1 MAKKPKKPKSPP
13 TIESI
18 IKGIN
23 SKLKNTFITFGGAH
37 SREYND
43 VLKIITTAFT
53 YMNPETEK
61 YETLNIS
68 SLLRENKDS
77 PTQITRSMKFSVYE
91 FWKSHETELRTAY
104 DAILNLGSINKMIGN
119 RIDSMEFLSD
129 EKKAEW
135 KKNPQ
140 KHIEI
145 IQSSSLADFA
155 SSFEDS
161 DLYETLNALL
171 DFEESL
177 PEHLKD
183 YKYIGGIERALNQF
197 HGHMDREYRYGMAL
211 REFLKAKSE
220 HEMTLR
226 ERLVDG
232 SDAPFEYQDE
242 PTDERKYDMSI

>member
-37 SREYND
+37 SREYNN

-53 YMNPETEK
+53 TYNPESEA
-61 YETLNIS
+61 YETINIS
-68 SLLRENKDS
+68 SLLREAKDA
-77 PTQITRSMKFSVYE
+77 PTQVSRSKRIYDFWE
-91 FWKSHETELRTAY
+91 FHEHELRYAY
-104 DAILNLGSINKMIGN
+104 NAILDLGSINKMISK

-129 EKKAEW
+129 KKKEEW

-197 HGHMDREYRYGMAL
+197 SGHMSREYRYGMAL

>member
-1 MAKKPKKPKSPP
+1 MA
-13 TIESI
+13 TVESI
-18 IKGIN
+18 LKGIN
-23 SKLKNTFITFGGAH
+23 KKLKDAFKVFGGAK
-37 SREYND
+37 SREYNNIR
-43 VLKIITTAFT
+43 KIITTAFT
-53 YMNPETEK
+53 GYNPETDA

-68 SLLRENKDS
+68 SILRETNGA
-77 PTQITRSMKFSVYE
+77 PTQISRSKRIAG
-91 FWKSHETELRTAY
+91 FWEAHEEELRTAY
-104 DAILNLGSINKMIGN
+104 GAILNLGSIRQMAMR
-119 RIDSMEFLSD
+119 RIDSMEFLN
-129 EKKAEW
+129 EEQKKEW
-135 KKNPQ
+135 KKEPE
-140 KHIEI
+140 KHLEI
-145 IQSSSLADFA
+145 IRSSSIADFA

-183 YKYIGGIERALNQF
+183 YKYIGGIERALSQF
-197 HGHMDREYRYGMAL
+197 SGHMDREYRYEMAL
-211 REFLKAKSE
+211 REFLKAKAE

>member
-23 SKLKNTFITFGGAH
+23 SKLKNTFTTFGGAK
-37 SREYND
+37 SREYNN

-53 YMNPETEK
+53 TYNPETDA
-61 YETLNIS
+61 YETINIS
-68 SLLRENKDS
+68 SLLREAKDV
-77 PTQITRSMKFSVYE
+77 PTQVSRSKRIYDFWE
-91 FWKSHETELRTAY
+91 FHEHELRSAY
-104 DAILNLGSINKMIGN
+104 NAILDLGSINKMIGS

-129 EKKAEW
+129 EQKEAW
-135 KKNPQ
+135 KKEPQ

-145 IQSSSLADFA
+145 IQSNSISDFA

-183 YKYIGGIERALNQF
+183 YKYIGGIERALSQF
-197 HGHMDREYRYGMAL
+197 SGHMDREYRYGMAL
-211 REFLKAKSE
+211 REFLKAKAE